1 MRPIP
6 FPSRTPMADENGW
19 VTNDYLQ
26 WFTYLQ
32 MVTNGYLALTTFT
45 QTASVTVGNST
56 TETSLFGAGQGS
68 LTLPINTLNT
78 GKRVRWTLM
87 GTISDTGTPTLNM
100 RIKVGGSTIASTGAV
115 ALAGTVSNR
124 AWRLTFEMTCR
135 SVGASGTVIGQGSF
149 WYDDSTNAG
158 TTIGIAMTATATVDT
173 TAQLTLDASAQWG
186 TLSASNTLTCTNA
199 NVEVLGG

>member
-6 FPSRTPMADENGW
+6 FPSRTPLADENGW

-32 MVTNGYLALTTFT
+32 MIAGGYLALTTFT

-56 TETSLFGAGQGS
+56 TETSLFGTGQGS

-87 GTISDTGTPTLNM
+87 GTITDTGTPTLNL

-115 ALAGTVSNR
+115 ALTGTVVNR
-124 AWRLTFEMTCR
+124 VFRLEFEMVCR
-135 SVGASGTVIGQGSF
+135 SIGASGTVIGQGSF
-149 WYDDSTNAG
+149 WYDNSTNLG
-158 TTIGIAMTATATVDT
+158 TTEGIAMTATATVDT

-186 TLSASNTLTCTNA
+186 TADPADTLTVTNA
-199 NVEVLGG
+199 TVEVFG

>member
-6 FPSRTPMADENGW
+6 FPSRTPLADDNGW

-32 MVTNGYLALTTFT
+32 MIANGYLALTTFT
-45 QTASVTVGNST
+45 QTASVTVGNTT

-68 LTLPINTLNT
+68 LTLPINALNT

-87 GTISDTGTPTLNM
+87 GVITDTGTPTLNL
-100 RIKVGGSTIASTGAV
+100 RIKVGGATIASTGAV
-115 ALAGTVSNR
+115 ALVGTVVNR
-124 AWRLTFEMTCR
+124 VFRLTFEMTCR
-135 SVGASGTVIGQGSF
+135 SIGASGTVIGQGSF
-149 WYDDSTNAG
+149 WYDNSTNLG
-158 TTIGIAMTATATVDT
+158 TTEGIAMTATATVDT

-186 TLSASNTLTCTNA
+186 TADPTDTLTVTNA
-199 NVEVLGG
+199 TVEVFG

>member
-6 FPSRTPMADENGW
+6 FPSRTPLADENGW

-32 MVTNGYLALTTFT
+32 MIANGYLALTTFT
-45 QTASVTVGNST
+45 QTASVTVANTT
-56 TETSLFGAGQGS
+56 TETSLFSTGQGS
-68 LTLPINTLNT
+68 LTLPINTLTT

-87 GTISDTGTPTLNM
+87 GVISDTGTPTLNM

-124 AWRLTFEMTCR
+124 AWRLQFELTCR

-149 WYDDSTNAG
+149 WYDNSTNLG
-158 TTIGIAMTATATVDT
+158 TTEGIAMTATATVDT
-173 TAQLTLDASAQWG
+173 TAQLTLDATAEWG
-186 TLSASNTLTCTNA
+186 TADPADTLTVTNA
-199 NVEVLGG
+199 TVEVFG